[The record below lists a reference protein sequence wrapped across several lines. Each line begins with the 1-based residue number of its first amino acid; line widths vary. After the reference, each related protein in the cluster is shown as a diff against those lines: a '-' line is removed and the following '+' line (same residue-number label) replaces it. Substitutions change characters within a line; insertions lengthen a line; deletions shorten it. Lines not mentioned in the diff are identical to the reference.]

1 MFEILKCRIT
11 QVSSGKVQGGHPLVR
26 IEGSAGVKVETTPR
40 LWLARPSWLRT
51 QKPEL
56 GLIGAPRRV
65 PARSASALLHLSR
78 HRIIGA
84 RTDGS

>member
-1 MFEILKCRIT
+1 MRASLSE
-11 QVSSGKVQGGHPLVR
+11 VQGGHLLMR
-26 IEGSAGVKVETTPR
+26 IEGSAGVKVETIPR
-40 LWLARPSWLRT
+40 HWLARPSRLQT

-78 HRIIGA
+78 HRIIRA
-84 RTDGS
+84 HTDGS